1 MLPLSS
7 KNPIYDGALAGQFN
21 PNKNAML
28 RHAQMYIPQ
37 VPFTTH
43 TDSMLPE
50 EAFSATTTPSKL
62 PDRMASK

>member
-1 MLPLSS
+1 MMV
-7 KNPIYDGALAGQFN
+7 LAGQFK

-43 TDSMLPE
+43 TDPMLPE